1 MGADSEPSDKYEGQ
15 RRELARL
22 LDCLT
27 DQDLQTLAGVLPS
40 TTEAW
45 RKRGTGPAY
54 TRLGTTFL
62 YPRKAVAQYI
72 ETLVRERPEAPAKG
86 ML

>member
-1 MGADSEPSDKYEGQ
+1 MGADSEPLDKHEAQ
-15 RRELARL
+15 RRELART
-22 LDCLT
+22 LDCFT
-27 DQDLQTLAGVLPS
+27 DQELQTLAGVKAS

-54 TRLGTTFL
+54 TRFGTTFL
-62 YPRKAVAQYI
+62 YPRKAVAQHI
-72 ETLVRERPEAPAKG
+72 ETLARERPEVPAKG